1 MFFSDY
7 KTCRLAS
14 QSHAEVSVPL
24 CSLSAVFGLG
34 RAHWIA
40 CPQVPVSDYI
50 LVEYQGSPTHANDIN
65 RSCSPAY
72 FTSYLGG
79 YKLANANP
87 GRRQVKNIEQIACAS
102 WTDTMRAVAGASLVI
117 TVDTSLAHLCGSMN
131 RECWLLQPLRA
142 TDYRWGHGT
151 TSVLY
156 PSMRIFKN
164 PGNWDVVF
172 KQVKEALDARNCS
185 RTLG

>member
-1 MFFSDY
+1 
-7 KTCRLAS
+7 
-14 QSHAEVSVPL
+14 
-24 CSLSAVFGLG
+24 
-34 RAHWIA
+34 
-40 CPQVPVSDYI
+40 
-50 LVEYQGSPTHANDIN
+50 
-65 RSCSPAY
+65 
-72 FTSYLGG
+72 
-79 YKLANANP
+79 
-87 GRRQVKNIEQIACAS
+87 
-102 WTDTMRAVAGASLVI
+102 MRAVAGASLVI

-151 TSVLY
+151 HSVLY